1 MRVVLFMG
9 MSVNGLV
16 ARKNGDEDFLS
27 HRCWK
32 VFTKLVARYGC
43 FVAGRR
49 TQEQVAKWGKKY
61 DFTKLPGLCVIVSK
75 KGGRSTN
82 KLIFAISPGDA
93 LCKLAKLGYREVLL
107 AGGPT
112 LNSSFAKAGYIN
124 EIILYV
130 EPAII
135 GEGKALFYPRNFN
148 MRLALR
154 SVQRTSGYIILKY
167 KVK

>member
-1 MRVVLFMG
+1 M
-9 MSVNGLV
+9 
-16 ARKNGDEDFLS
+16 
-27 HRCWK
+27 
-32 VFTKLVARYGC
+32 
-43 FVAGRR
+43 
-49 TQEQVAKWGKKY
+49 
-61 DFTKLPGLCVIVSK
+61 
-75 KGGRSTN
+75 
-82 KLIFAISPGDA
+82 
-93 LCKLAKLGYREVLL
+93 CKLAKLGYREVLL

-130 EPAII
+130 EPAVI